1 MTMPAARRLLLLM
14 AAACVSLAGLSGA
27 RAMEFSLAAFDLPAC
42 QPRCPLVIVAS
53 GEIELNSDEAFFRFV
68 ASEVMQRQVASTILL
83 SSPGGN
89 LLGSLK
95 LGLMMRHLGFS
106 LMVGQVRE
114 RRFVTARCYSACAY
128 TLAGGKRRIVPDGSE
143 VGVHRAWIKANG
155 QRDFVGGGTIDP
167 DFSPQRHQPMLSRYL
182 RQMGVSDQIVALAD
196 STPSSSIR
204 VLTAAELSR
213 FRLSTGAGG
222 EKRRRGR

>member
-1 MTMPAARRLLLLM
+1 MIMPAARRLLLSV
-14 AAACVSLAGLSGA
+14 AAAFALIGVMPSA
-27 RAMEFSLAAFDLPAC
+27 RAMDFSLAAFDLPAC

-95 LGLMMRHLGFS
+95 LGLMMRQLGFS
-106 LMVGQVRE
+106 LMVGQVQD

-128 TLAGGKRRIVPDGSE
+128 TLAGGKRRIVPEGSE

-155 QRDFVGGGTIDP
+155 QRDVIGGGTIDP

-196 STPSSSIR
+196 ATPSSSIR
-204 VLTAAELSR
+204 VLTASELSR
-213 FRLSTGAGG
+213 FRLATGAAG
-222 EKRRRGR
+222 EKRRRAR